1 MSSAGLKALLVAA
14 TPQRLKPIWL
24 RLESPSVSSRLARG
38 AFWSLFGA
46 LTSRLLGLIAS
57 ILVAR
62 WLGKEGF
69 GQLGII
75 QATVGM
81 FGTVAGFGLGA
92 TATKY
97 VAEWREQAPERAGR
111 IISLSAVVSWVMGIL
126 TTLALVLLA
135 PWLAAR
141 TLAAPQL
148 ALALEIGS
156 PLLLL
161 GAVNG
166 AQTGALAGFEA
177 FKRIAQLN
185 FLAGLSNFAFLPLGV
200 WFFGLPGA
208 IGGLAASQAIG
219 CALNRW
225 ALAQEARRWKVPV
238 WSPDWRSEVSV
249 LWRFS
254 LPIVSAA
261 LLVSPTLWYCQSIL
275 AQQPSGYQG
284 LAEYSVGVQ
293 WRALVQYA
301 PGLLSAGFLPVF
313 CSLAAPKDA
322 VRRRALMVKFA
333 LFSGFFTF
341 LTAIPVVLLASP
353 ILLAYGPTFQGG
365 KPIFSLMLLAGVAD
379 ATNNI
384 LVQSLVGM
392 SRTWFRL
399 ISNGVWAIAQAATAW
414 LLIPKYGPL
423 GLAASVCAAQF
434 IHLGIQFPLALLFC
448 RRGHE

>member
-1 MSSAGLKALLVAA
+1 MYSAGLKAFLVAA

-24 RLESPSVSSRLARG
+24 RLEVPSVSSRLARG

-97 VAEWREQAPERAGR
+97 VAEWREQAPERTGR
-111 IISLSAVVSWVMGIL
+111 IISLSAVFSWGMGIL
-126 TTLALVLLA
+126 TMLALVLLA

-148 ALALEIGS
+148 VLALEIGS

-185 FLAGLSNFAFLPLGV
+185 FLAGLRNFAFLPLGV

-208 IGGLAASQAIG
+208 IGGLGASQAIG

-284 LAEYSVGVQ
+284 Y
-293 WRALVQYA
+293 
-301 PGLLSAGFLPVF
+301 LPVF
-313 CSLAAPKDA
+313 CSLAAPKNA
-322 VRRRALMVKFA
+322 VRRRALMVKIA

-434 IHLGIQFPLALLFC
+434 IHLGIQFPLALLLC
-448 RRGHE
+448 ARGHE